1 MSLQTRASAE
11 LILRQR
17 RAVNGVKK
25 STYELFRERY
35 RDDPAGFVKDCIT
48 WKAGKFPSDY
58 QNELLGSLVEHSRV
72 SVRGPHGLGKT
83 ALIAWVV
90 LWFALTRDGVTDWK
104 IPVTASAWRQLTKFA
119 WPEVHKWARQ
129 LRWDVI
135 GREPF
140 NERLELTTLSLK
152 LKTGEA
158 FTLASDNSVMIEGA
172 HADEILYIL
181 DESKE
186 IPTTTWDSVEGAFS
200 SGKCILLSESTP
212 GEPVGRFY
220 EIQSHKPGFDDW
232 YVRHVTLQEAI
243 ASGRINQ
250 QWADDRKQQW
260 GEDSAA
266 YQNRVLGE
274 FASSEETGVIP
285 LSWIEAA
292 NARWEAWNDL
302 PQDQKDAYLFTCIGL
317 DVARSGEDKTVFAH
331 RYSDIITELRA
342 YSKIDTMATTG
353 IAAGILMA
361 HPGSFA
367 VVDVIGIG
375 AGVVDRLREMRL
387 GVEAFNASEHT
398 DKLDASGELGFVN
411 CRSAA
416 WWNLREML
424 DPSRGATMAL
434 PPDDLLTGDLT
445 APHWRVMSGG
455 KIQVESK
462 DEIRVRIGRSTDYAD
477 AVIQACFS
485 GNVIRPP
492 SAEELSRYGQGLT
505 TSSKLS
511 SYGQGGI

>member
-35 RDDPAGFVKDCIT
+35 RDDPAGFVRDCIM
-48 WKAGKFPSDY
+48 WKEGQHITAY
-58 QNELLGSLVEHSRV
+58 QVEVLNDIVEHKRE

-83 ALIAWVV
+83 ALIAWVI
-90 LWFALTRDGVTDWK
+90 LWFALTRDVDTDWK

-119 WPEVHKWARQ
+119 FPELHKWSRR
-129 LRWDVI
+129 LNWNVI

-140 NERLELTTLSLK
+140 NERVELESLSLK
-152 LKTGEA
+152 MKTGECFA
-158 FTLASDNSVMIEGA
+158 LASDNSALIEGS
-172 HADEILYIL
+172 HASSLIFIF

-186 IPTTTWDSVEGAFS
+186 VPAPTWDSAEGAFS
-200 SGKCILLSESTP
+200 TGDCYFLSVSTP

-220 EIQSHKPGFDDW
+220 EIQARRPGFDDW
-232 YVRHVTLQEAI
+232 HVRHVTLQETIDA
-243 ASGRINQ
+243 GRLNPDWVQ
-250 QWADDRKQQW
+250 SRRDQW
-260 GEDSAA
+260 GEQSAVF
-266 YQNRVLGE
+266 QNRVMGE

-292 NARWEAWNDL
+292 NERYEAWNDL
-302 PQDQKDAYLFTCIGL
+302 PSSQKDAYLFTCIGL

-424 DPSRGATMAL
+424 DPSRGATLAL

-462 DEIRVRIGRSTDYAD
+462 DEVRARIGRSTDYAD

-505 TSSKLS
+505 TSSTLS